1 MVVAAEAFWSEAAL
15 AVYGATELAAPN
27 DEGVVKEA
35 SLFEI
40 GDESGGG
47 LVGFFATLRELF
59 GEAAVGVPTA
69 VEELHEADAAFAE
82 AAGHEGVVSVGAGRA
97 GLFAVELE
105 GAVWFA
111 RNVGE
116 FGDGHLHAEGHF
128 VLRDAGLNFRVVKF
142 LMMDLI
148 QGANVVERFAA
159 KITADSFRVIE
170 VKNRILTGAK
180 ADPLVL

>member
-1 MVVAAEAFWSEAAL
+1 M
-15 AVYGATELAAPN
+15 
-27 DEGVVKEA
+27 
-35 SLFEI
+35 
-40 GDESGGG
+40 
-47 LVGFFATLRELF
+47 
-59 GEAAVGVPTA
+59 
-69 VEELHEADAAFAE
+69 
-82 AAGHEGVVSVGAGRA
+82 
-97 GLFAVELE
+97 
-105 GAVWFA
+105 
-111 RNVGE
+111 
-116 FGDGHLHAEGHF
+116 HAEGHF